1 MATAATATMKQD
13 GKGKKPFKHFG
24 RKPEE
29 KGIPLLK
36 FGKANNFYKFRAA
49 LSNEATER
57 YGNLGKLIDLE
68 QYYVPTFVLEDYT
81 AMGFSDEQGERMNL
95 EKFKEHSRKL
105 TKMEEDRPKL
115 YGLIMKNM
123 SVESRDEVAQ
133 EPNYEV
139 QGRLCEQRDSSKRV
153 SSEESLSEHQARTF

>member
-1 MATAATATMKQD
+1 MFAITDFVPAIFQNH
-13 GKGKKPFKHFG
+13 GIRVRGGIGFSVN
-24 RKPEE
+24 KPEE
-29 KGIPLLK
+29 KGIPILK

-68 QYYVPTFVLEDYT
+68 KYYVPTFVVEDYT

-105 TKMEEDRPKL
+105 TKMEDDRPKL
-115 YGLIMKNM
+115 YGLRM
-123 SVESRDEVAQ
+123 
-133 EPNYEV
+133 PNGIV
-139 QGRLCEQRDSSKRV
+139 
-153 SSEESLSEHQARTF
+153 